1 MKYTVL
7 LTFLVLIK
15 TVHLE
20 AKAQNMQLRRQK
32 TNSNSNKWQTCGK
45 SAYVS
50 GERIVGGRT
59 ARDGQFP
66 WQISINRFNSM
77 QTSFCGGSIID
88 KNTILTAAHCVSGFV
103 LMLKIRFIEHLR
115 KRI

>member
-1 MKYTVL
+1 VKDLETCVKIDMKYSVL
-7 LTFLVLIK
+7 LTLFVLIK

-20 AKAQNMQLRRQK
+20 AKAENMQLKRRK

-45 SAYVS
+45 SAFVS
-50 GERIVGGRT
+50 GERIVGGRA
-59 ARDGQFP
+59 ARDGEFP
-66 WQISINRFNSM
+66 WQISIFKYNSM

-103 LMLKIRFIEHLR
+103 YY
-115 KRI
+115 